1 MALSRRTGVRFQA
14 SIWPGFVDAMTGL
27 LLVLMFVLTIFMVMQ
42 FVLQETIKGQ
52 GTELEELSLD
62 ITKKNDQ
69 LSDLSGQILALGE
82 ALGLER
88 ASAEDLRK
96 QVAALDASL
105 VKSQASGRSRLALI
119 STLTAER
126 DARVSELEN
135 ANTKIAD
142 FELRISTL
150 LVLQQEAKG
159 KISDFELQVMRL
171 KDQSLE
177 AEAEISFFN
186 TQVAVLLAQN
196 SKAQDEITNFETKV
210 SSLLEQQIDADKKI
224 SEFEAQLALLVA
236 QSMEDKKLI
245 KSTNAEVASLENE
258 NLENKNKI
266 GDFELRVRELLEQK
280 AELQEK
286 SIKSG
291 EESASLQQ
299 SLLAAQATI
308 KANLEKIELGK
319 KQAELLDEMI
329 ADLKRE
335 AQIKNTNLSDTL
347 ALLTTQQ
354 DQASALASLN
364 KELQKESE
372 RLNEQFNA
380 AQLEAAAAEILRKKL
395 SNTEVALSEKEIERL
410 AEVAAAEQLRR
421 NLEKSQAALSS
432 LTLQLNEQR
441 KQAEETL
448 TILAAAKNIEQNIS
462 DEEITDAEKR
472 SALMTIAQTELLT
485 IEEISIEAQ
494 RQMTLLSLEVAE
506 LRAQIG
512 GLKSILG
519 DFRRRDEANKVEI
532 TNLGSELNVALAQV
546 ASEERKNRLLQ
557 EAESERLL
565 KEKERLA
572 LAAKTLE
579 QYKSEFFGRLRILL
593 EGREGVSIVGDRFVF
608 SSEVLFA
615 SGRAD
620 LTAEGQNEISK
631 ITEVLKGIVSE
642 MPSDIDWVLQVDG
655 HTDDLAVTGGIEFRN
670 NWELSQ
676 ARALSVVLFMV
687 NAKGMDP
694 KRLSANGFGEFQP
707 LNRENTSAARAQN
720 RRIELKLTGK

>member
-105 VKSQASGRSRLALI
+105 VKSQSSGRSRLALI

-142 FELRISTL
+142 FELRISKL

-291 EESASLQQ
+291 EERASLQQ

-319 KQAELLDEMI
+319 KQAELLDGMI

-354 DQASALASLN
+354 DQVSALASLN

-472 SALMTIAQTELLT
+472 SALMTIAETELLT

-579 QYKSEFFGRLRILL
+579 QYKSEFFGRMRILL

-642 MPSDIDWVLQVDG
+642 MPSDIDWILQVDG

>member
-1 MALSRRTGVRFQA
+1 M
-14 SIWPGFVDAMTGL
+14 
-27 LLVLMFVLTIFMVMQ
+27 
-42 FVLQETIKGQ
+42 
-52 GTELEELSLD
+52 
-62 ITKKNDQ
+62 
-69 LSDLSGQILALGE
+69 
-82 ALGLER
+82 
-88 ASAEDLRK
+88 
-96 QVAALDASL
+96 
-105 VKSQASGRSRLALI
+105 
-119 STLTAER
+119 
-126 DARVSELEN
+126 
-135 ANTKIAD
+135 
-142 FELRISTL
+142 
-150 LVLQQEAKG
+150 
-159 KISDFELQVMRL
+159 
-171 KDQSLE
+171 
-177 AEAEISFFN
+177 
-186 TQVAVLLAQN
+186 
-196 SKAQDEITNFETKV
+196 
-210 SSLLEQQIDADKKI
+210 
-224 SEFEAQLALLVA
+224 
-236 QSMEDKKLI
+236 
-245 KSTNAEVASLENE
+245 
-258 NLENKNKI
+258 
-266 GDFELRVRELLEQK
+266 
-280 AELQEK
+280 
-286 SIKSG
+286 
-291 EESASLQQ
+291 
-299 SLLAAQATI
+299 
-308 KANLEKIELGK
+308 
-319 KQAELLDEMI
+319 
-329 ADLKRE
+329 
-335 AQIKNTNLSDTL
+335 

-354 DQASALASLN
+354 DQASALASVN

-421 NLEKSQAALSS
+421 NLAKSQAALSS

-579 QYKSEFFGRLRILL
+579 QYKSEFFGRMRILL

-631 ITEVLKGIVSE
+631 ITEVLKDIVSE
-642 MPSDIDWVLQVDG
+642 MPSDIDWILQVDG

-694 KRLSANGFGEFQP
+694 RRLSANGFGEFQP
-707 LNRENTSAARAQN
+707 LNKDNTSAARAQN

>member
-142 FELRISTL
+142 FELRISKL

-258 NLENKNKI
+258 NLKNKNKI

-291 EESASLQQ
+291 EERASLQQ

-354 DQASALASLN
+354 DQASALASVN
-364 KELQKESE
+364 KELQIESE

-707 LNRENTSAARAQN
+707 LNKDNTSAARAQN